1 MIDIKKHIL
10 LSIEEDIREED
21 HSGAACIPKS
31 ATSRAKLLV
40 KDTGI
45 ISGIEV
51 AKSVFSIIDSNL
63 SINQSI
69 NDGNEVT
76 FGDIAFTVEGS
87 ARNILKAERLALN
100 YMQRMSGIASTTK
113 IYVEAIK
120 GTKTK
125 ILDTRKTSPGLR
137 SFEKQA
143 VIHGGGQNHRY
154 GLYDMIMIKDNHIDF
169 AGGINEAMNATSS
182 YLKANNLNLKV
193 EVEARDLNEV
203 ETILTNGNADR
214 VMFDNFNYEDTRI
227 GVKLVGEKM
236 ETESSGGITLETIRG
251 YAECGVDYISVGALT
266 HQIKSLDLSLKAF

>member
-21 HSGAACIPKS
+21 HSGAACISKN
-31 ATSRAKLLV
+31 AMSRAKLLV

-45 ISGIEV
+45 ISGVDI
-51 AKSVFSIIDSNL
+51 AKEVFSIIDPTL
-63 SINQSI
+63 IFTASI
-69 NDGNEVT
+69 NDGSEVNH
-76 FGDIAFTVEGS
+76 GDIAFTIEGS

-100 YMQRMSGIASTTK
+100 YMQRMSGIASNTK
-113 IYVEAIK
+113 IYVDAIK

-137 SFEKQA
+137 SFEKKA
-143 VIHGGGQNHRY
+143 VLHGGGHNHRY

-169 AGGINEAMNATSS
+169 AGGINEAMNATAE
-182 YLKANNLNLKV
+182 YLQSNNLNLKV

-203 ETILTNGNADR
+203 VSILANGNANR
-214 VMFDNFNYEDTRI
+214 IMFDNFNYEDTRT
-227 GVKLVGEKM
+227 GVGLVNHKM

>member
-21 HSGAACIPKS
+21 HSGAACIPER
-31 ATSRAKLLV
+31 AVSRAKLLV

-45 ISGIEV
+45 ISGIDI
-51 AKSVFSIIDSNL
+51 AKSVFNIIDPNL
-63 SINQSI
+63 TFNQSI
-69 NDGNEVT
+69 SDGTEVK

-120 GTKTK
+120 GTNTK

-169 AGGINEAMNATSS
+169 AGGIDEAMNATSN
-182 YLKANNLNLKV
+182 YLATNKLNLKV
-193 EVEARDLNEV
+193 EVEARDLSEV
-203 ETILTNGNADR
+203 ETILTNGKADR
-214 VMFDNFNYEDTRI
+214 IMFDNFNYEDTRT
-227 GVKLVGEKM
+227 GVALVGDKM

>member
-21 HSGAACIPKS
+21 HSGAACIPER
-31 ATSRAKLLV
+31 AVSRAKLLV

-45 ISGIEV
+45 ISGIDI
-51 AKSVFSIIDSNL
+51 AKSVFNIIDPNL
-63 SINQSI
+63 TFNQSI
-69 NDGNEVT
+69 SDGTEVK

-120 GTKTK
+120 GTNTK

-169 AGGINEAMNATSS
+169 AGGIDEAMNATSN
-182 YLKANNLNLKV
+182 YLATNNLNLKV
-193 EVEARDLNEV
+193 EVEARDLSEV
-203 ETILTNGNADR
+203 ETILTNGKADR
-214 VMFDNFNYEDTRI
+214 IMFDNFNYEDTRT
-227 GVKLVGEKM
+227 GVALVGDKM